1 MKGSF
6 EKELPKLY
14 MEPKMR
20 DNVVNDNFCKL
31 VAMNFWKTFEKHL
44 CGTLLLKKLQGVNV
58 KSELLTKLK
67 IKNDFFQIL
76 IQNSVLKH
84 FWNKSLWRL
93 STFFVVLKYHQ
104 MQIYL
109 QMAPHYFLLFIMH
122 ITTAK

>member
-1 MKGSF
+1 
-6 EKELPKLY
+6 
-14 MEPKMR
+14 MR

-67 IKNDFFQIL
+67 IKNDFFQTL
-76 IQNSVLKH
+76 IQNSVLKY